1 MSRERM
7 LATIDAIYAERIAGL
22 TDTMAAHLAP
32 GATLYMAGE
41 GQMAA
46 AFGAPGPADFLA
58 ALATLNTAIAMKQVT
73 RLTALAEGRRCAV
86 LLKATV
92 QFYDREPFET
102 EIFNLWSFDEA
113 GKVAEVGQEVRA
125 CALGQASA
133 SLMGQAVIG
142 KTVGELEEARDAL
155 TAYLAG
161 KREDPGDWPG
171 LDIFAPAR
179 AHSARHASIRLAF
192 EAAAEAARIAQSR

>member
-86 LLKATV
+86 LLRATV
-92 QFYDREPFET
+92 QFYDRPPFET

-113 GKVAEVGQEVRA
+113 GKVE
-125 CALGQASA
+125 
-133 SLMGQAVIG
+133 SLTEFVDTA
-142 KTVGELEEARDAL
+142 KLVGEVQML
-155 TAYLAG
+155 G
-161 KREDPGDWPG
+161 G
-171 LDIFAPAR
+171 
-179 AHSARHASIRLAF
+179 RLV
-192 EAAAEAARIAQSR
+192 